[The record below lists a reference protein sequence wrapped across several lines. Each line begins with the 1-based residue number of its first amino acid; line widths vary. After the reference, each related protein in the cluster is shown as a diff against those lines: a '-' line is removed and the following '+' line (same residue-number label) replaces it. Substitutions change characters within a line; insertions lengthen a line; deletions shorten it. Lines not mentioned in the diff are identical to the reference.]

1 MKRILIVGG
10 ANGIGLSIAKVL
22 SLREDTEK
30 LFIIDKNPLAE
41 EYKDNKIESIQF
53 DLTNDDFSV
62 FDSYDD
68 IDGLIITAGFGKLSL
83 FKDIEE
89 NMITQYFKVNTIG
102 VIRVIKHFYEKLLHS
117 ENFYCSVMVSIAG
130 FMSSPFFSLYG
141 ASKAALKILIESVN
155 VELEKAGSS
164 NRILNVSPGF
174 IKGTGFYGGATCLS
188 ETESLAQ
195 EIINHIEAKDDLFIP
210 KYDEVYSLVL
220 ERYYEDF
227 RNEGRHSYDYK
238 LNTLR

>member
-130 FMSSPFFSLYG
+130 FMSSPFF
-141 ASKAALKILIESVN
+141 
-155 VELEKAGSS
+155 
-164 NRILNVSPGF
+164 
-174 IKGTGFYGGATCLS
+174 
-188 ETESLAQ
+188 
-195 EIINHIEAKDDLFIP
+195 
-210 KYDEVYSLVL
+210 
-220 ERYYEDF
+220 
-227 RNEGRHSYDYK
+227 
-238 LNTLR
+238 

>member
-102 VIRVIKHFYEKLLHS
+102 VMLYVIPVFLTIWGK
-117 ENFYCSVMVSIAG
+117 
-130 FMSSPFFSLYG
+130 
-141 ASKAALKILIESVN
+141 
-155 VELEKAGSS
+155 
-164 NRILNVSPGF
+164 
-174 IKGTGFYGGATCLS
+174 
-188 ETESLAQ
+188 
-195 EIINHIEAKDDLFIP
+195 
-210 KYDEVYSLVL
+210 
-220 ERYYEDF
+220 
-227 RNEGRHSYDYK
+227 
-238 LNTLR
+238 